1 MKKKTGKSEKESELS
16 SECDFRGVAREELE
30 ACCCYEYLRESDTL
44 RRSFAPQMVQN
55 VSFKRIAA
63 AANGMVD
70 FRLEKSER
78 QQTVILPDSGLAVPK
93 SASQTARSCLTFAL
107 IKARWPEAGKKNK
120 APPSWNV
127 LKPETKKEMARCMRR
142 CMHRK
147 LKQPKWHRV
156 LLVQELL
163 PGDAPVELEAQLEK
177 WKEDAYY
184 TAFDREYLFGLFRLD
199 ETYNETKAV
208 RAFRALFRRV
218 LGTTKSGGGP
228 HWTARLNDLI
238 VMRLWQRFPRDP
250 VKRVENIVK
259 FTIPG
264 SKQVG
269 FKGCNE
275 WWRSRCRAKKAKLG
289 FVDDR
294 MSKAANEEMCR
305 ARADALRFFQTLFPD
320 EIPLSYAGGKL
331 ERTKKRM
338 QTS

>member
-1 MKKKTGKSEKESELS
+1 MKGSKHSKATELEN
-16 SECDFRGVAREELE
+16 ECDFRYVPDDEIK
-30 ACCCYEYLRESDTL
+30 ACCCYEYFRESAAL
-44 RRSFAPQMVQN
+44 RRSFARRLHT
-55 VSFKRIAA
+55 VSLRISPTAD
-63 AANGMVD
+63 GMVEVRPD
-70 FRLEKSER
+70 DKRLHW
-78 QQTVILPDSGLAVPK
+78 QTVIHPDSGLAVPK

-147 LKQPKWHRV
+147 LKHPKWHRV

-208 RAFRALFRRV
+208 RAFRALFRRRY
-218 LGTTKSGGGP
+218 GKTKSGGGP